1 MVVGLFS
8 SRDSPYLL
16 DRIQIRRKWRERDKG
31 HPFTD
36 VMVLRF
42 FLDKSLRFLV
52 PGGVVQDEDDPLVD
66 FIGFASSDE
75 LPEALDGGFPV
86 EPQRL

>member
-1 MVVGLFS
+1 MVVGLFPPGN
-8 SRDSPYLL
+8 SPHLL
-16 DRIQIRRKWRERDKG
+16 DGIQFGGIWRKRNKG
-31 HPFTD
+31 HPVTD
-36 VMVLRF
+36 VLVLGF

-66 FIGFASSDE
+66 FIDFASGDE
-75 LPEALDGGFPV
+75 LPETLDGGFPV